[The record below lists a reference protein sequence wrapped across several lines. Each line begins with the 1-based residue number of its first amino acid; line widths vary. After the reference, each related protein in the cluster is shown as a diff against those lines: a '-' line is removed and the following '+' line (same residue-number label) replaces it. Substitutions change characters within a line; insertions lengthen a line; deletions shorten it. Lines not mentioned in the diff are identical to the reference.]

1 MSSLQFLLIGFC
13 TVGFFGSLSLFTPN
27 TLWND
32 LTYFFRKDKRAYLK
46 YSNRFHG
53 KVYLAIGVSS
63 LVFLLVSV
71 VVKLNLSLYFVCFS
85 YVAFF
90 IAMEILLQV
99 GWNRKKHK

>member
-32 LTYFFRKDKRAYLK
+32 LTYFFRKDKKAYLK

-53 KVYLAIGVSS
+53 KGYLAMGVSS
-63 LVFLLVSV
+63 LVF
-71 VVKLNLSLYFVCFS
+71 
-85 YVAFF
+85 F
-90 IAMEILLQV
+90 IGECSC
-99 GWNRKKHK
+99 